1 MNKRDVVIIGAGPAG
16 IMAAIT
22 ASQQG
27 RRVMLVDRNPQIG
40 RKLLST
46 GNGRC
51 NLTNAELSID
61 RFHGASPDFIAA
73 VLGQFDQ
80 NAAMDFFRSL
90 GLLLKQED
98 NGRIFP
104 RTNQAS
110 SVVEV
115 LRQRLRANRVEV
127 ALDTQ
132 VKSID
137 RDSSWRIGLIDGRSF
152 EAIDLIIATGGRAAH
167 QLGSTGDGLFWA
179 RNLGHSLTP
188 MFAALVPIE
197 TVETWPKEVAGVK
210 IEVRLQGISKGG
222 VIGEST
228 GDLLFTSYGVSGTAA
243 MALAR
248 PVAAALANDPV
259 SLNIDMFSDLTTSQL
274 DSLLSDVLANA
285 ANTSLGEAMIGIM
298 PSTLIEIVCKLA
310 ELHCAQKATQVT
322 DKQRAQ
328 LTGVMKNLTL
338 TVAKLRPYKEAQVTA
353 GGVNCSEID
362 PQTMGSKLQK
372 NLYFAGE
379 IVDVDA
385 DSGGFN
391 LQWAWSS
398 GRVAGRLGKSNEMA
412 TA

>member
-1 MNKRDVVIIGAGPAG
+1 MIIGAGPAG
-16 IMAAIT
+16 MMAAIT
-22 ASQQG
+22 ASESG

-73 VLGQFDQ
+73 VINQFDQ
-80 NAAMDFFRSL
+80 NDTMDFFRSL

-137 RDSSWRIGLIDGRSF
+137 RDSNWRIDLIDGRSF
-152 EAIDLIIATGGRAAH
+152 EAIDLIVATGGRAAH

-179 RNLGHSLTP
+179 RKLGHSLTP

-197 TVETWPKEVAGVK
+197 TAQSWPKEVAGVK
-210 IEVRLQGISKGG
+210 IEARVQGLSKGQ

-228 GDLLFTSYGVSGTAA
+228 GDLLFTTYGVSGTAA

-259 SLNIDMFSDLTTSQL
+259 SLNIDMFSDMTTSQL
-274 DSLLSDVLANA
+274 DNLLSDVLTNA
-285 ANTSLGEAMIGIM
+285 ANISLCEAMIGM
-298 PSTLIEIVCKLA
+298 LPSPLIEIVCKSAGLDR
-310 ELHCAQKATQVT
+310 AQKATQVT
-322 DKQRAQ
+322 DKQCAK
-328 LTGVMKNLTL
+328 LAGVMKNLTL

-353 GGVNCSEID
+353 GGVDCSEIN
-362 PQTMGSKLQK
+362 PQTMGSKLHD

-379 IVDVDA
+379 ILDVDA

-398 GRVAGRLGKSNEMA
+398 GRVAGRLGE
-412 TA
+412 

>member
-1 MNKRDVVIIGAGPAG
+1 
-16 IMAAIT
+16 
-22 ASQQG
+22 
-27 RRVMLVDRNPQIG
+27 MLVDRNPQIG

-73 VLGQFDQ
+73 VINQFDQ
-80 NAAMDFFRSL
+80 NDTMDFFRSL

-104 RTNQAS
+104 RTNQSS
-110 SVVEV
+110 SVIEV
-115 LRQRLRANRVEV
+115 LRRRLCANGVQM

-137 RDSSWRIGLIDGRSF
+137 RNGIWRIGLIDGGNF
-152 EAIDLIIATGGRAAH
+152 EATDLIIATGGRAAH

-179 RNLGHSLTP
+179 RKLGHSLTP
-188 MFAALVPIE
+188 IFAALVPIE
-197 TVETWPKEVAGVK
+197 TAEVWTKEVAGVK
-210 IEVRLQGISKGG
+210 IEARVQGISKGR

-228 GDLLFTSYGVSGTAA
+228 GDLLFTSYGVSGPSV

-248 PVAAALANDPV
+248 PIAVALANGPV
-259 SLNIDMFSDLTTSQL
+259 SLSIDMFSDMTISEV
-274 DSLLSDVLANA
+274 DCILSDMLKSAPNSDLAEVMTGA
-285 ANTSLGEAMIGIM
+285 I
-298 PSTLIEIVCKLA
+298 PSTLVEIMCKTA
-310 ELHCAQKATQVT
+310 EMDGARRSSRVT
-322 DKQRAQ
+322 DRQRAQ
-328 LTGVMKNLTL
+328 LAEAMKNIPL
-338 TVAKLRPYKEAQVTA
+338 TVAKLRPFKEAQVTA
-353 GGVNCSEID
+353 GGVDSAEIE
-362 PQTMGSKLQK
+362 PKTMGSTLQK

-379 IVDVDA
+379 IVDVDG

-398 GRVAGRLGKSNEMA
+398 GHVAGRMGKSKEMS